1 MNIIYHSIFTEYIII
16 YCTILLYIESET
28 KEKEVR
34 DLKLFLKI
42 KEGITSTIVITNI
55 LHVTYLS
62 IVMYTL

>member
-1 MNIIYHSIFTEYIII
+1 M

-28 KEKEVR
+28 KEKLVGK
-34 DLKLFLKI
+34 LKLFLTI

-62 IVMYTL
+62 IVIYTL